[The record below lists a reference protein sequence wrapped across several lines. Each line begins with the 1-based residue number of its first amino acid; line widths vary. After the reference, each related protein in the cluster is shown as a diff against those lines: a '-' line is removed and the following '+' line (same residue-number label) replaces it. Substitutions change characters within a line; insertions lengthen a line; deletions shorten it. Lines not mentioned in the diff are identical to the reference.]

1 MLLFWILTTIQIARE
16 QQHGPGLLQLHR
28 STVVV
33 IVVVVVVVVVVVIL
47 IVVVLVVV
55 VVWIRCLWRS
65 LG

>member
-33 IVVVVVVVVVVVIL
+33 IVVVVVVVVVVEVYIYSWVRL
-47 IVVVLVVV
+47 H
-55 VVWIRCLWRS
+55 WRVYIHNNCNS
-65 LG
+65 